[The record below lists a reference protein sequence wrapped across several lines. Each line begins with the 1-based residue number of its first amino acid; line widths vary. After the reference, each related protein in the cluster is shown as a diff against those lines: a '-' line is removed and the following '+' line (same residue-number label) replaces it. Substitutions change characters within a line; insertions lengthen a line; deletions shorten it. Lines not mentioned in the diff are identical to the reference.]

1 MLSLENTIIEW
12 VVNTFE
18 WLGYPGIFIFMII
31 EPTVLPFPGEII
43 LTLAGWLLVK
53 STFGLIIVSALAST
67 GTLIGCSVEYY
78 LSNKYGISL
87 IDKFGK
93 YVFISSYD
101 IQNSEKY
108 FIKYGSIFVILTRL
122 IPLFP
127 KPITSIIAGIYK
139 MNIYKFAI
147 ITFIA
152 SFPSNLLYIY
162 VGTKL
167 GTNYEKISEYINPVR
182 TPLLIGLGLI
192 ILFYLT
198 FKFYKIR
205 IRS

>member
-43 LTLAGWLLVK
+43 LTLAGWILVE

-108 FIKYGSIFVILTRL
+108 FIKYGSMFVILTRL

-139 MNIYKFAI
+139 MNIYKFSI
-147 ITFIA
+147 ITFTA

-167 GTNYEKISEYINPVR
+167 GNNYEKISEYINPIR

-192 ILFYLT
+192 ILFYFM

>member
-43 LTLAGWLLVK
+43 LTLAGWILVE

-108 FIKYGSIFVILTRL
+108 FIKYGSMFVILTRL

-139 MNIYKFAI
+139 MNIYKFII

-192 ILFYLT
+192 ILFY
-198 FKFYKIR
+198 FMIKFYKIR

>member
-18 WLGYPGIFIFMII
+18 WLGYPGIFIFMIM

-108 FIKYGSIFVILTRL
+108 FIKYGSMFVILTRL

-139 MNIYKFAI
+139 MNIYKFII

-192 ILFYLT
+192 ILFYFT

>member
-43 LTLAGWLLVK
+43 LTLAGWILVE

-101 IQNSEKY
+101 IQNPEKY
-108 FIKYGSIFVILTRL
+108 FIKYGSMFVILTRL

-139 MNIYKFAI
+139 MNIYKFII

-192 ILFYLT
+192 ILFYFM

>member
-43 LTLAGWLLVK
+43 LTLAGWILVE
-53 STFGLIIVSALAST
+53 STFGLIIVSTLAST

-108 FIKYGSIFVILTRL
+108 FIKYGSMFVILTRL

-139 MNIYKFAI
+139 MNIYKFII

-192 ILFYLT
+192 ILFYFM